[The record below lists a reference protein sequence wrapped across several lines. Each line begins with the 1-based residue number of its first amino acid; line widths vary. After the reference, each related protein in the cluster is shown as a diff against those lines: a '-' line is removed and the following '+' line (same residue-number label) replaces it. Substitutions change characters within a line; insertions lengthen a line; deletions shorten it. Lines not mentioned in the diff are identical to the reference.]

1 MEPDRNLLQVP
12 SRPSNLQFVS
22 AASEN
27 EVEVEGYGEGED
39 ISDLGKVEH
48 CSRQRFSLRPW
59 RPPSCRKETAKGKK
73 VGGFGCLKLCLYGI
87 SELM

>member
-39 ISDLGKVEH
+39 ISDLGRVEH
-48 CSRQRFSLRPW
+48 CSGQRLILRHCDGSVLD
-59 RPPSCRKETAKGKK
+59 RSYSCMEAT
-73 VGGFGCLKLCLYGI
+73 
-87 SELM
+87 LMP

>member
-39 ISDLGKVEH
+39 ISDLGRVEH
-48 CSRQRFSLRPW
+48 CSGQRLILRHCD
-59 RPPSCRKETAKGKK
+59 RSVLDRSYSCMEAT
-73 VGGFGCLKLCLYGI
+73 
-87 SELM
+87 LMP

>member
-39 ISDLGKVEH
+39 ISDLGRVEH
-48 CSRQRFSLRPW
+48 CDGSVLDRSY
-59 RPPSCRKETAKGKK
+59 SCMEAT
-73 VGGFGCLKLCLYGI
+73 
-87 SELM
+87 LMP